1 MDWPTILGEKL
12 ITSKPEDRLKAV
24 VLAEMPPFAAPTDP
38 PAWRRQT
45 RTLRRRALA
54 DIYLK
59 GFDADA
65 AKRSPR
71 IVWGITLCPDPSY
84 VIRKLRYEIL
94 PNYWIPALL
103 YEPRPLR
110 GRMPVVL
117 NPNGHHAGGKAV
129 EYKQIRCANLAR
141 RGVIAMNM
149 EFIGM
154 GELRGDVYHNNIAL
168 LNLTGLAGVGVFYL
182 ALKKG
187 LDVLLSN
194 LYADP
199 KRVGVT
205 GLSGGG
211 WQTIVIAAL
220 DERINLTVPVAGYT
234 GCRARAE
241 ALCDIGDLEQTP
253 VDLTTVLDYEHMT
266 AMLAPNP
273 VLQILNQEDDCC
285 FKTQRAKPVIYD
297 AVLPTFRAFGAEDR
311 FEWHSNKDP
320 GTHNYGAD
328 NRAQFY
334 RFISKHWDL
343 DAPASDLNR
352 PEEILPEDLTEVR
365 LPSAQETFQHMA
377 LLRARRLAQA
387 LRTPRTAQEKKR
399 LRRRLAEVIRL
410 PQYARRAAT
419 LSSPK
424 GGAGTGN
431 CTVSAGPWSIPVSIL
446 KQKPEDPTWLIVSDA
461 GRSGSAAARLKRP
474 GNVFVA
480 DILGTGE
487 NRTHWQY
494 LMLLETAGQRVLGN
508 QVAHILACARLARE
522 AMGRPKI
529 RLFGEG
535 LHASF
540 ACLLAAALE
549 PALFESLTVNGNI
562 ASLVHVIE
570 AAERYET
577 HQPLFCFG
585 LLEVAD
591 VPQLTALLDGLLYE
605 QPSRAVPPVGGR

>member
-1 MDWPTILGEKL
+1 MDWATILGGKQIEGKA
-12 ITSKPEDRLKAV
+12 EDRLKAFL
-24 VLAEMPPFAAPTDP
+24 LAEMPPFAAPTDP
-38 PAWRRQT
+38 TAWRRQT
-45 RTLRRRALA
+45 RTLRRRALS
-54 DIYLK
+54 DIFLK
-59 GFDADA
+59 GFTADKL
-65 AKRSPR
+65 KRFPR
-71 IVWGITLCPDPSY
+71 IVWGATLRPDPSY
-84 VIRKLRYEIL
+84 VIRKLRYEIH

-110 GRMPVVL
+110 GTMPVVL

-129 EYKQIRCANLAR
+129 DYKQIRCANLAR
-141 RGVIAMNM
+141 RGVIALNM

-154 GELRGDVYHNNIAL
+154 GELRGDVCHNNIAH
-168 LNLTGLAGVGVFYL
+168 LNLTGVAGVGLFYL

-187 LDVLLSN
+187 LDILLSHRH
-194 LYADP
+194 ADP

-211 WQTIVIAAL
+211 WQTIVIASL

-297 AVLPTFRAFGAEDR
+297 AILPTFRAFGAEDR

-334 RFISKHWDL
+334 RFISKHWRL
-343 DAPASDLNR
+343 DAPAQDLNR
-352 PEEILPEDLTEVR
+352 PEEILPESETEVG
-365 LPSAQETFQHMA
+365 LPPAQETFQHMA
-377 LLRARRLAQA
+377 LLRARRLVRA
-387 LRTPRTAQEKKR
+387 LRTLRTAQEKQR

-410 PQYARRAAT
+410 PQYARQPAT
-419 LSSPK
+419 PSS
-424 GGAGTGN
+424 GGTETGN
-431 CTVSAGPWSIPVSIL
+431 CVVCAGPWTIPVSIL
-446 KQKPEDPTWLIVSDA
+446 KQRPQDPAWLIVSDS
-461 GRSGSAAARLKRP
+461 GRSGSAAARLKRA

-487 NRTHWQY
+487 NRSNWQY
-494 LMLLETAGQRVLGN
+494 LMLLETCGHRILGHQAA
-508 QVAHILACARLARE
+508 QVMACARFAST
-522 AMGRPKI
+522 AMGRSKI
-529 RLFGEG
+529 RLIGEG
-535 LHASF
+535 PLASF
-540 ACLLAAALE
+540 ACLVAAALE
-549 PALFESLTVNGNI
+549 PALFESLTVQGNI
-562 ASLVHVIE
+562 ASLVHIIE
-570 AAERYET
+570 SAERYET

-591 VPQLTALLDGLLYE
+591 VPQLTALLDGILYE
-605 QPSRAVPPVGGR
+605 QPGRAVPPVAGC